1 MSSSVSA
8 PGRARS
14 RLPVLWLCLTL
25 LAGAPS
31 AAPPVERGAAGIT
44 ESSVRGLLEFLASD
58 AMNGRGSGTRDEWVA
73 AEFIASQ
80 LRLWGLEPL
89 DGEYVQAIEI
99 ERAQLAGPAT
109 LAFGAGR
116 FTHGKEFLVSS
127 MSAPRLSGPLVKFKE
142 GVAVPQGAAVL
153 MPEGVSQPAAVTAP
167 ATIVL
172 AASAL
177 PAAQWSMLASRPVS
191 LGTRIVGVAAA
202 PQPAPA
208 RVALDKA
215 AYASIAA
222 LPEGTAITLEGEPAP
237 PQKTQ
242 TWNAVAQLKGRDAQR
257 ASEVIL
263 LSAHLDHI
271 GNRAARGGPAEG
283 DTINNGADDDASG
296 CVAVMEIARVL
307 ASGRRPR
314 RTMVFA
320 FFGSEEAGGFGSR
333 YFSDKPVVPLAR
345 IVANLQFEM
354 IGRPDTAVAPR
365 TLWLTGYERSTLGPE
380 LARRGARLVQD
391 PHPQQNFFFR
401 SDNIQFARRGVVAHT
416 VSSYGLHK
424 EYHTVDDETRL
435 VDYRHMTDAIRS
447 MVDPIEWLANSKF
460 KPAWLPGK
468 RP

>member
-1 MSSSVSA
+1 MKWISTV
-8 PGRARS
+8 
-14 RLPVLWLCLTL
+14 VLSLTL
-25 LAGAPS
+25 LAGGPS
-31 AAPPVERGAAGIT
+31 SAFVDRGSGEIT
-44 ESSVRGLLEFLASD
+44 EASVRSLLEFLASD

-80 LRLWGLEPL
+80 LRLAGLEPV
-89 DGEYVQAIEI
+89 DGEYVQTIEI
-99 ERAQLAGPAT
+99 DRTQLSAPPT
-109 LAFGAGR
+109 LSFQSRR
-116 FTHGKEFLVSS
+116 FTHGKEFIVNG
-127 MSAPRLSGPLVKFKE
+127 MSAARQSGPLVKFKE
-142 GVAVPQGAAVL
+142 GAAIPPGAAVL
-153 MPEGVSQPAAVTAP
+153 MPEGVSQPPAVTAS
-167 ATIVL
+167 AALVL
-172 AASAL
+172 SASAL
-177 PAAQWSMLASRPVS
+177 PPTQWGAVASRPVS

-202 PQPAPA
+202 APRTPA
-208 RVALDKA
+208 RIALDKFSYA
-215 AYASIAA
+215 AVAT
-222 LPEGTAITLEGEPAP
+222 LPEGTVITLEGDAGP

-242 TWNAVAQLKGRDAQR
+242 TWNAVAQLQGRDSKR

-296 CVAVMEIARVL
+296 CVAVMEIARVV

-314 RTMVFA
+314 RTIIFA

-333 YFSDKPVVPLAR
+333 YFSDKPVVPLDR

-354 IGRPDTAVAPR
+354 IGRPDGAVPPR
-365 TLWLTGYERSTLGPE
+365 TLWLTGYERSNLGPE

-424 EYHTVDDETRL
+424 EYHTVEDETRF

-468 RP
+468 KP